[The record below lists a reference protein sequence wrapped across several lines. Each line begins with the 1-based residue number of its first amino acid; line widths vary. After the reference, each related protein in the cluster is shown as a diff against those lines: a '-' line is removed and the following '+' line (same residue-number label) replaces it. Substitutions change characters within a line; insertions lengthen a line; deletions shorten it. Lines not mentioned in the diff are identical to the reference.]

1 MVEFLPHVSQ
11 DCESRMRSGVRRQEE
26 ACVTTA
32 AGKSLK
38 PRRVRP
44 SGNGRSAWRR
54 ERDDLGA
61 TGKLGQRLR
70 ELREQRA
77 LTLSAASA
85 ATGLPPA
92 TLSRIE
98 NNKMS
103 PTFSVLLRLMQGL
116 GLTWADV
123 MAPLGT
129 AAPDRQASF
138 ARAGEGF
145 VMEVPGVR
153 YTALHSDARHLMMT
167 VNLADLSPDVPSEI
181 GRPMGHA
188 GNEFCYVLEGELEL
202 TVEGSPPRRL
212 RPGDSAL
219 FDSTLPHGYAAQGGK
234 PARLLIVSAHDP
246 HAPVVRDRE
255 PARVRRAAAA
265 TRRGR
270 SAQHD

>member
-1 MVEFLPHVSQ
+1 
-11 DCESRMRSGVRRQEE
+11 
-26 ACVTTA
+26 
-32 AGKSLK
+32 LK
-38 PRRVRP
+38 PRRARS
-44 SGNGRSAWRR
+44 SGNGRRAWRR

-77 LTLSAASA
+77 LSLNAASG
-85 ATGLPPA
+85 ATGLPAA

-116 GLTWADV
+116 GLTWAEV

-129 AAPDRQASF
+129 AAPDRETSF

-145 VMEVPGVR
+145 VMEVPGIR

-167 VNLADLSPDVPSEI
+167 VNLLDLSPDVPDEVA
-181 GRPMGHA
+181 RPMGHA
-188 GNEFCYVLEGELEL
+188 GNEFCYVLEGELQL
-202 TVEGSPPRRL
+202 AVEGSPPRRL

-219 FDSTLPHGYAAQGGK
+219 FDSTLPHSYAAQGGK
-234 PARLLIVSAHDP
+234 KARLLIVSAHDP
-246 HAPVVRDRE
+246 HTPADRSRE
-255 PARVRRAAAA
+255 PARLRRAAGAA
-265 TRRGR
+265 RRGR
-270 SAQHD
+270 SATHD